1 MTTAEELE
9 LPVARKCP
17 FAPPEEYTQ
26 IREEQPI
33 TRVKIPDG
41 KEAWVVSR
49 HEDVRTVLND
59 RRFSSD
65 RFNPNFPI
73 LVKGGNVFRQTN
85 AERTMITMDAPEHGP
100 ARKSV
105 LGEFT
110 VKRVNAMRPRI
121 QEIVDGLLDE
131 ILASEGPVD
140 LVEKLSLP
148 VPSLVICELL
158 GVPYS
163 EHDFFQENTAK
174 LLKRTVSF
182 DERRAAFERVRG
194 YLGRL
199 ITTKEADPGDDLL
212 GRQIVKLREE
222 GNYEHGAVLGLS
234 FLLLVAGHE
243 TTANMIS
250 LGTVGLLQNPT
261 QLETIKADPGKT
273 LDAVE
278 ELLRYFTIVDTATAR
293 VAVEDV
299 ELDGV
304 TIRAGEGVLAL
315 GYTANWDPAVFD
327 EPSKLDITRGARHH
341 VAFGFGP
348 HQCLGQNLA
357 RAELQIVFD
366 TLFRR
371 IPTLRLAVD
380 VDDLP
385 FKEDAS
391 IYGLYRLPVT
401 W

>member
-199 ITTKEADPGDDLL
+199 ITTKEADPG
-212 GRQIVKLREE
+212 
-222 GNYEHGAVLGLS
+222 
-234 FLLLVAGHE
+234 
-243 TTANMIS
+243 
-250 LGTVGLLQNPT
+250 
-261 QLETIKADPGKT
+261 KT

>member
-121 QEIVDGLLDE
+121 QEIVDGLIDDILKSDE
-131 ILASEGPVD
+131 PVD

-174 LLKRTVSF
+174 ILKRTVSF
-182 DERRAAFERVRG
+182 EERRAAFERVRG
-194 YLGRL
+194 YLDQL
-199 ITTKEADPGDDLL
+199 ITKKEADPGDDLL

-250 LGTVGLLQNPT
+250 LGTVGLLQNPS

-304 TIRAGEGVLAL
+304 TIKAGEGVLAL

-327 EPSKLDITRGARHH
+327 EPAKLDITRGARHH

-371 IPTLRLAVD
+371 IPSLRLAVD
-380 VDDLP
+380 VADLP